1 MRKKKEKDYELEQDL
16 FAISKANRRVM
27 IAFLIIML
35 VLWCVPIYS
44 LLKDSLKVHGIE
56 NYWYV
61 LTNEVNG
68 VPFYQY
74 FVNSIINAVFASALL
89 VLICSFSGFAFSK
102 IEFAGR
108 KVIYNLVLMCLAISG
123 PILII
128 PFFYIY
134 KTAHLYNTH
143 LAIILSECLITIPFG
158 VLMMKNFFDG
168 LPTDAAG
175 LDPDR
180 KRHHPP
186 DRHGVQLADL
196 PEQYHDVHAG
206 GRCEGSPCHRGAG
219 WPCGS
224 GAHCGGAA
232 VHQCP
237 DPCSGRFP
245 RLYPAA
251 GRGAVHPH
259 HPAPLRTQG
268 AEQRGLC
275 LPDRGLHR
283 YPCPDHPSAAVLYH
297 LHRGLC
303 AL

>member
-27 IAFLIIML
+27 IIFLIIML
-35 VLWCVPIYS
+35 ALWCVPIYS

-168 LPTDAAG
+168 LPTELMESANVDGASIQRCFFSIY
-175 LDPDR
+175 LP
-180 KRHHPP
+180 
-186 DRHGVQLADL
+186 LAK
-196 PEQYHDVHAG
+196 
-206 GRCEGSPCHRGAG
+206 
-219 WPCGS
+219 
-224 GAHCGGAA
+224 
-232 VHQCP
+232 
-237 DPCSGRFP
+237 
-245 RLYPAA
+245 PAIIN
-251 GRGAVHPH
+251 
-259 HPAPLRTQG
+259 L
-268 AEQRGLC
+268 
-275 LPDRGLHR
+275 
-283 YPCPDHPSAAVLYH
+283 AVLQIMWSF
-297 LHRGLC
+297 
-303 AL
+303 